1 MSVGREEAQQGAQ
14 VQGCARAIN
23 RERWYER
30 LGKKETE
37 RSELERRGR
46 GRWTERQADQRA
58 GPSESRGV
66 CLVLGRSNGVCP
78 GRDSLRFIKRPHL
91 RSRGAVKGKKQAL
104 SPLRCLQAAM
114 GRARKRF
121 RFPRSAGI
129 PGLIALGHSQA
140 VRTGPPTD
148 SSHLKS
154 GERGGRARKSR
165 ATANGAAKGSA
176 RSEQ

>member
-1 MSVGREEAQQGAQ
+1 MD
-14 VQGCARAIN
+14 
-23 RERWYER
+23 
-30 LGKKETE
+30 
-37 RSELERRGR
+37 RG
-46 GRWTERQADQRA
+46 RQADERA

-91 RSRGAVKGKKQAL
+91 RSRGAVKGKKQAP
-104 SPLRCLQAAM
+104 SPLHCLQAAV

-121 RFPRSAGI
+121 RFPRSTGI
-129 PGLIALGHSQA
+129 PGLIALGQSQA

-154 GERGGRARKSR
+154 GGEGEGQGRVSKSR
-165 ATANGAAKGSA
+165 ATSGGAAKGSA